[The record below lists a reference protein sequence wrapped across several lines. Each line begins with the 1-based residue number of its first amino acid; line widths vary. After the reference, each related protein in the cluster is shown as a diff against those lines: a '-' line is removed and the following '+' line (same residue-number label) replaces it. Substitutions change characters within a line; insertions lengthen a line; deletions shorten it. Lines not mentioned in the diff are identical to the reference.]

1 MDRRAAFE
9 AGLAAEEAV
18 GDYLQALGWSV
29 LARRWI
35 GAGAEVDLIVEQE
48 GRIRF
53 VEVKLRA
60 ADDPVGLEAI
70 DERKVARIS
79 RAAELWLDQRAE
91 PVREACLA
99 VAMVQ
104 AADEGWQIEWLDDP
118 V

>member
-9 AGLAAEEAV
+9 AGLAAEDAV
-18 GDYLQALGWSV
+18 GVYLQERGWSV
-29 LARRWI
+29 LERRWT
-35 GAGAEVDLIVEQE
+35 GAGAEVDLIVEQ
-48 GRIRF
+48 GGCIRF

-60 ADDPVGLEAI
+60 ADDPVGLEAV
-70 DERKVARIS
+70 DDRKVARIS

-104 AADEGWQIEWLDDP
+104 VTENGWQIEWLDDP